1 MGLDTEP
8 RPMTTEE
15 ELLAA
20 AEALGE
26 SVLVVGAGDRGAAA
40 AEAVVAA
47 DVPATAEAASPDAVV
62 LAVDGATDPGTLSVL
77 ADAPLRV
84 AVVAVPPRPDPTERE
99 LLAALGERVDAVVL
113 AAAADAAALTDAVG
127 TFVSVV
133 RDPGFVNLDLAD
145 ARTVLRPVEFAA
157 LGVGADDRGAAE
169 GAVAEAFAS
178 LPAGVET
185 DPADGVLVDL
195 LGGPEMSVEDVSDA
209 VTAVRGRVGPDA
221 HVIWGG
227 GVDETLGEAVRVRL
241 VVASVSNVRAAPG
254 DPCPRCAAA
263 LSAYTLG
270 GRTSL
275 SCGNCGFAGVSV
287 RLGES
292 ATHD

>member
-1 MGLDTEP
+1 
-8 RPMTTEE
+8 MTTDE
-15 ELLAA
+15 ELRDAA
-20 AEALGE
+20 AALSK
-26 SVLVVGAGDRGAAA
+26 SVLVVGAGDAGVAAA
-40 AEAVVAA
+40 GAVAA
-47 DVPATAEAASPDAVV
+47 TDVPATDDAASPDAVV
-62 LAVDGATDPGTLSVL
+62 LAVDGTAAPAALPASVV
-77 ADAPLRV
+77 DAPLSV
-84 AVVAVPPRPDPTERE
+84 AVVTLPARPGPTERD
-99 LLAALGERVDAVVL
+99 LLAALDDLVNAVVL
-113 AAAADAAALTDAVG
+113 AGADAASLADAAG

-157 LGVGADDRGAAE
+157 LGVGTSDGGAP
-169 GAVAEAFAS
+169 GDAVAEAFVA
-178 LPAGVET
+178 LPPGVET

-227 GVDETLGEAVRVRL
+227 GVDESLGEAVRVRL

-254 DPCPRCAAA
+254 DPCPRCAAS

-270 GRTSL
+270 GRTTL
-275 SCGNCGFAGVSV
+275 SCENCGFAGVSV
-287 RLGES
+287 RLRE
-292 ATHD
+292 